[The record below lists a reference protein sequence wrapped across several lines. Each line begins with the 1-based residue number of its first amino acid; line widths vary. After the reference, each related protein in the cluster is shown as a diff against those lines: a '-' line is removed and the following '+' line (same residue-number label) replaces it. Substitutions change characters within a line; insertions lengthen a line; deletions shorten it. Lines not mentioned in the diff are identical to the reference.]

1 MRPPKKK
8 NSGNQVEQ
16 ETLSLG
22 AKQSSPPPC
31 GTSSCHPERVR
42 SHDRR
47 LKRVAR
53 DALAHHVPG
62 ILRIMSRRGRLITDS
77 YQARIFIRDIT
88 VYHRFLKTEELVFNV
103 LKMSYLGYLLT
114 G

>member
-1 MRPPKKK
+1 M
-8 NSGNQVEQ
+8 
-16 ETLSLG
+16 
-22 AKQSSPPPC
+22 
-31 GTSSCHPERVR
+31 R

-88 VYHRFLKTEELVFNV
+88 VYHRFLKTEELVFDV
-103 LKMSYLGYLLT
+103 LKISYLGYLLT
-114 G
+114 GQSGGSSFLGKRERKKNLTDLND